1 MSAGS
6 AASNLG
12 YANITPNSNINGSFV
27 NKDNSHY
34 PGGFGSNQ
42 IPGLPGLAGAKYN
55 VDAAA
60 ARVPGIC
67 MSGGGKNLKRKIKNI
82 TKRYKMSKKSIKIKT
97 SGIKRK
103 INATLA
109 RALGRTRSVALA
121 RTRSLA
127 GGKETDMKSRVKSA
141 SLARARALAGGKDSA
156 MKSRVKSASL
166 ARARALAG
174 GKTKRRKGGNP
185 FMAFRIGKKIY
196 DKKKGPQEKELQE
209 NKPQENEP
217 QKGGYS
223 QYQNN
228 MPMTT
233 TYSTGG
239 VLSAGNL
246 GLANPVPYKVLPN
259 CTNCVDNYNH
269 FTNSGFPS
277 RGH

>member
-12 YANITPNSNINGSFV
+12 YSTITPNSNINGNFV

-67 MSGGGKNLKRKIKNI
+67 MSGGGKKLKKKIKNI
-82 TKRYKMSKKSIKIKT
+82 TKRYKMTKKSMKRKASNIKKKIKSILSRT
-97 SGIKRK
+97 ISRSQ
-103 INATLA
+103 T
-109 RALGRTRSVALA
+109 RAF
-121 RTRSLA
+121 A
-127 GGKETDMKSRVKSA
+127 GGKKR
-141 SLARARALAGGKDSA
+141 
-156 MKSRVKSASL
+156 
-166 ARARALAG
+166 
-174 GKTKRRKGGNP
+174 KTRRQ
-185 FMAFRIGKKIY
+185 RLI
-196 DKKKGPQEKELQE
+196 
-209 NKPQENEP
+209 
-217 QKGGYS
+217 GGYS

-228 MPMTT
+228 MPMTQ

-239 VLSAGNL
+239 VLSAANL
-246 GLANPVPYKVLPN
+246 GLANPVPYKTLSN

>member
-67 MSGGGKNLKRKIKNI
+67 MSGGGKKLKNKIKNI
-82 TKRYKMSKKSIKIKT
+82 TKRYKMSKKSMKRKA
-97 SGIKRK
+97 SKMKRK
-103 INATLA
+103 I
-109 RALGRTRSVALA
+109 RANLSRAIGRSRS
-121 RTRSLA
+121 
-127 GGKETDMKSRVKSA
+127 M
-141 SLARARALAGGKDSA
+141 SLARGRGVAISGG
-156 MKSRVKSASL
+156 R
-166 ARARALAG
+166 RTR
-174 GKTKRRKGGNP
+174 KRRS
-185 FMAFRIGKKIY
+185 RR
-196 DKKKGPQEKELQE
+196 QR
-209 NKPQENEP
+209 
-217 QKGGYS
+217 GGYS

-228 MPMTT
+228 LPMTNS
-233 TYSTGG
+233 YSTGG
-239 VLSAGNL
+239 VLSAANL
-246 GLANPVPYKVLPN
+246 GLANPVPYQALSNEGN
-259 CTNCVDNYNH
+259 CIDNYNH
-269 FTNSGFPS
+269 FKNFGFPS

>member
-12 YANITPNSNINGSFV
+12 YANITPNSNINGNFI

-42 IPGLPGLAGAKYN
+42 IPGLPGLAGSKYN

-60 ARVPGIC
+60 SRVPGIC
-67 MSGGGKNLKRKIKNI
+67 MSGGGKNLKGKIKNI
-82 TKRYKMSKKSIKIKT
+82 TKRYKMSRKSM
-97 SGIKRK
+97 KRK
-103 INATLA
+103 VSGMKRRIKASLS
-109 RALGRTRSVALA
+109 RAVGRARSV
-121 RTRSLA
+121 
-127 GGKETDMKSRVKSA
+127 G
-141 SLARARALAGGKDSA
+141 LARARSVSGGR
-156 MKSRVKSASL
+156 KSR
-166 ARARALAG
+166 
-174 GKTKRRKGGNP
+174 RR
-185 FMAFRIGKKIY
+185 RR
-196 DKKKGPQEKELQE
+196 QR
-209 NKPQENEP
+209 
-217 QKGGYS
+217 GGYS

-269 FTNSGFPS
+269 FKGFGFPS

>member
-12 YANITPNSNINGSFV
+12 YANITPNSNVNGNFI

-67 MSGGGKNLKRKIKNI
+67 MSGGGKKLKRKIKNI
-82 TKRYKMSKKSIKIKT
+82 TKRYKMPKKSMKRRVSGMKRRIK
-97 SGIKRK
+97 SS
-103 INATLA
+103 LA
-109 RALGRTRSVALA
+109 RAVGRARSVGLS
-121 RTRSLA
+121 RSRSLA
-127 GGKETDMKSRVKSA
+127 GGRRSR
-141 SLARARALAGGKDSA
+141 R
-156 MKSRVKSASL
+156 SRRS
-166 ARARALAG
+166 
-174 GKTKRRKGGNP
+174 RRQ
-185 FMAFRIGKKIY
+185 R
-196 DKKKGPQEKELQE
+196 
-209 NKPQENEP
+209 
-217 QKGGYS
+217 GGYS

-228 MPMTT
+228 LPMTP

-239 VLSAGNL
+239 VLSAANL
-246 GLANPVPYKVLPN
+246 GLANPVPYQVLSN
-259 CTNCVDNYNH
+259 CTNCVDNYNAYEMK
-269 FTNSGFPS
+269 GFPS

>member
-12 YANITPNSNINGSFV
+12 YSTITPNSNINSNFV

-67 MSGGGKNLKRKIKNI
+67 MSGGGKKLKRKIKNI
-82 TKRYKMSKKSIKIKT
+82 TKRYKMTKKSMKRKA
-97 SGIKRK
+97 SGMKRK
-103 INATLA
+103 IKA
-109 RALGRTRSVALA
+109 RLSRTIGRM
-121 RTRSLA
+121 RSLA
-127 GGKETDMKSRVKSA
+127 RSRGRSI
-141 SLARARALAGGKDSA
+141 AGGK
-156 MKSRVKSASL
+156 R
-166 ARARALAG
+166 
-174 GKTKRRKGGNP
+174 TKRRGGNP
-185 FMAFRIGKKIY
+185 FMAFRLGKKLY
-196 DKKKGPQEKELQE
+196 DKK
-209 NKPQENEP
+209 NEP
-217 QKGGYS
+217 LKGGYS

-228 MPMTT
+228 MPMTQ

-239 VLSAGNL
+239 VLSAADL
-246 GLANPVPYKVLPN
+246 GLANPVPYQVLPN
-259 CTNCVDNYNH
+259 ETNNIDNYNH

>member
-12 YANITPNSNINGSFV
+12 YAKIIPNSNVNGNFV

-42 IPGLPGLAGAKYN
+42 VPGLPGLAGAKYN

-60 ARVPGIC
+60 SRVPGIC
-67 MSGGGKNLKRKIKNI
+67 MSGGGKKLKRKIKNI
-82 TKRYKMSKKSIKIKT
+82 TKRYKMAKKSM
-97 SGIKRK
+97 KRK
-103 INATLA
+103 ASGMRRKIRATVA
-109 RALGRTRSVALA
+109 RAVGRSRNANRS
-121 RTRSLA
+121 
-127 GGKETDMKSRVKSA
+127 
-141 SLARARALAGGKDSA
+141 RAIGLALAGGK
-156 MKSRVKSASL
+156 
-166 ARARALAG
+166 
-174 GKTKRRKGGNP
+174 RRRTRTRRRGGNP
-185 FMAFRIGKKIY
+185 FGVFRVGKYLHGKL
-196 DKKKGPQEKELQE
+196 KKDDASSQVPTLENQQLQT
-209 NKPQENEP
+209 
-217 QKGGYS
+217 GGYS

-228 MPMTT
+228 LPMTT

-246 GLANPVPYKVLPN
+246 GLANPVPYKVLDN

>member
-12 YANITPNSNINGSFV
+12 YANITPNSNINGNFI

-42 IPGLPGLAGAKYN
+42 IPGLPGLAGSKYN

-60 ARVPGIC
+60 SRVPGIC
-67 MSGGGKNLKRKIKNI
+67 MSGGGKNLKGKIKNI
-82 TKRYKMSKKSIKIKT
+82 TKRYKMSRKSM
-97 SGIKRK
+97 KRK
-103 INATLA
+103 VSGMKRRIKASLS
-109 RALGRTRSVALA
+109 RAVGRARSV
-121 RTRSLA
+121 
-127 GGKETDMKSRVKSA
+127 G
-141 SLARARALAGGKDSA
+141 LARARSVSGGR
-156 MKSRVKSASL
+156 KSR
-166 ARARALAG
+166 
-174 GKTKRRKGGNP
+174 RR
-185 FMAFRIGKKIY
+185 RR
-196 DKKKGPQEKELQE
+196 QR
-209 NKPQENEP
+209 
-217 QKGGYS
+217 GGYS

-239 VLSAGNL
+239 VLSANNL

>member
-12 YANITPNSNINGSFV
+12 YANITPNSNINSNFV

-34 PGGFGSNQ
+34 SGGFGSNQ

-67 MSGGGKNLKRKIKNI
+67 MSGGAKKLKRKIKNI
-82 TKRYKMSKKSIKIKT
+82 TKRYKMPKKSM
-97 SGIKRK
+97 KRK
-103 INATLA
+103 ASGMKRRIKASLS
-109 RALGRTRSVALA
+109 RAMSRTRN
-121 RTRSLA
+121 
-127 GGKETDMKSRVKSA
+127 MSR
-141 SLARARALAGGKDSA
+141 ARARSIGVALAGG
-156 MKSRVKSASL
+156 
-166 ARARALAG
+166 
-174 GKTKRRKGGNP
+174 RRKT
-185 FMAFRIGKKIY
+185 RRRR
-196 DKKKGPQEKELQE
+196 QR
-209 NKPQENEP
+209 
-217 QKGGYS
+217 GGYS

-228 MPMTT
+228 SPMTP

-239 VLSAGNL
+239 VLSASEL
-246 GLANPVPYKVLPN
+246 GLANPVPYKVLDN